1 MLSNQHF
8 YHRTTRKMVVAFGTM
23 FNNLKLFRYNA
34 AGTTE
39 IERIIVPLNYITKE
53 KFYQRITQDP
63 KLAKEVQI
71 TLPRMTFELNS
82 IAYDPTRKLSPYIKQ
97 FGPLN
102 DTELKTVT
110 LAPYNF
116 SFSLYIY
123 VRNTEDGT
131 QLIEQIL
138 PFFNPDY
145 TMTLD
150 LVGIGNP
157 VDVPVILQSVD
168 YNASGSDG
176 PPAELRMLQWNLGF
190 LMRGYLYGPDANVK
204 VIRQSTA
211 NTFEMNTTNAVPKS
225 FQMSSGTGNFKTGEV
240 VYQGRELDSATA
252 SGFVTSWTNTSNTL
266 VVSDISGVFETNTVV
281 TGAVSNTAYTLA
293 NYRTTTDYQLSNLV
307 VTPDPTSANANTAFG
322 FDVAIEYAPNI
333 T

>member
-1 MLSNQHF
+1 MLSGQHF

-63 KLAKEVQI
+63 KLAKEVQL

-97 FGPLN
+97 FGALN
-102 DTELKTVT
+102 DTELKTIT

-116 SFSLYIY
+116 SFSLYVY

-131 QLIEQIL
+131 QIIEQIL
-138 PFFNPDY
+138 PYFNPDY

-150 LVGIGNP
+150 LVDVGNP

-168 YNASGSDG
+168 YNAGGSDG
-176 PPAELRMLQWNLGF
+176 PPSELRMLQWNLGF
-190 LMRGYLYGPDANVK
+190 LMRGYLYGPDQTVK

-211 NTFEMNTTNAVPKS
+211 NTFELNTTNAQPKS
-225 FQMSSGTGNFKTGEV
+225 FFMTSGTGDYKTGEV
-240 VYQGRELDSATA
+240 VFQGRELDSAAA
-252 SGFVTSWTNTSNTL
+252 SGFVSAWSNTSNTL
-266 VVSDISGVFETNTVV
+266 IVTDSTGVFETNTNV
-281 TGAVSNTAYTLA
+281 TGAVSNTSYTLDS
-293 NYRTTTDYQLSNLV
+293 YRTTTDYQLSNLV
-307 VTPDPTSANANTAFG
+307 VTPDPISANANTAFG
-322 FDVAIEYAPNI
+322 FDVTVEYAPDI

>member
-8 YHRTTRKMVVAFGTM
+8 YHRITRKMVVAFGTM
-23 FNNLKLFRYNA
+23 FNNLQLHRYNA

-63 KLAKEVQI
+63 NLEKQVQI
-71 TLPRMTFELNS
+71 TLPRITFELNS
-82 IAYDPTRKLSPYIKQ
+82 IAYDPTRKISPYIKQ

-102 DTELKTVT
+102 STELKTIT

-116 SFSLYIY
+116 SFSVYVY

-131 QLIEQIL
+131 QIIEQIL
-138 PFFNPDY
+138 PYFNPDY

-168 YNASGSDG
+168 YNASGADG
-176 PPAELRMLQWNLGF
+176 PPSELRMLQWNLGF
-190 LMRGYLYGPDANVK
+190 LMRSYLYGPDETIK

-211 NTFEMNTTNAVPKS
+211 NTFEFNTTNNLPKS
-225 FQMSSGTGNFKTGEV
+225 FLMTSGTGDYKIGEV
-240 VYQGRELDSATA
+240 VYQGRDLDSASS
-252 SGFVTSWTNTSNTL
+252 SGFVNSWSNTSNTL
-266 VVSDISGVFETNTVV
+266 IVVDGSGVFETNTKV
-281 TGAVSNTAYTLA
+281 TGAVSNTSYTLSS
-293 NYRTTTDYQLSNLV
+293 YLTTTDFQLSNLT
-307 VTPDPTSANANTAFG
+307 VTPNPNTANANTAFG
-322 FDVAIEYAPNI
+322 FDVAVEYAPDI

>member
-71 TLPRMTFELNS
+71 TLPRMSFELNS
-82 IAYDPTRKLSPYIKQ
+82 IAYDPVRKISPYIKQ

-102 DTELKTVT
+102 DTLLKTVT
-110 LAPYNF
+110 LVPYNF
-116 SFSLYIY
+116 SFSMYIY

-131 QLIEQIL
+131 QIIEQIL

-157 VDVPVILQSVD
+157 VDVPLILQSVD
-168 YNASGSDG
+168 YNPSGSDG

-190 LMRGYLYGPDANVK
+190 TMRGYLYGPDSNVK
-204 VIRQSTA
+204 VIRQATA
-211 NTFEMNTTNAVPKS
+211 NTFEFNTGDDRPKS
-225 FQMSSGTGNFKTGEV
+225 FAMNTGSGDFKIGEV
-240 VYQGRELDSATA
+240 VYQGRELDSAAA
-252 SGFVTSWTNTSNTL
+252 SGFVSAWDNVSNTL
-266 VVSDISGVFETNTVV
+266 VVSDVSGSFATNTRV
-281 TGAVSNTAYTLA
+281 TGAVSNTSYILNT
-293 NYRTTTDYQLSNLV
+293 YRSTTDYQLSEIN

-322 FDVAIEYAPNI
+322 FDVAVEYAPNI